1 MKFLIK
7 EEWERILAKLT
18 FNKTNTQKETRVEKI
33 FFEISQRIKDLAI
46 KKSFTHMDY
55 GIAMTLFHY
64 YIFFNDIR
72 NIDGIEICFACLYMT
87 SKIQFY
93 NIPLNEFVKDYKEY
107 IKDKPGYDKKPNPDF
122 IKYEI
127 QLYSQLG
134 YDLDIETPY
143 QCFYQNFYST
153 HINNNNK
160 EKIDKVKHFCYN
172 LINDTYT
179 RPLSIYYHPK
189 IIYLSCLI
197 YSLKFLEYNEFDINK
212 ILQNEKEDLVA
223 ECMEK
228 IYQIYS
234 RFIEDNSNNVNTTNN
249 TSNSNND
256 KKMNDDNK

>member
-7 EEWERILAKLT
+7 EEWDKFINRL
-18 FNKTNTQKETRVEKI
+18 FNKLNSQRETITEKL
-33 FFEISQRIKDLAI
+33 FYDISQRIKEI
-46 KKSFTHMDY
+46 QMKRQFTHTAY

-64 YIFFNDIR
+64 YIYFNDIR
-72 NIDGIEICFACLYMT
+72 SIDTIEICFACLYMS

-93 NIPLNEFVKDYKEY
+93 NLPLKEFVNDYKEY
-107 IKDKPGYDKKPNPDF
+107 IQGKPGNEKKPEPDF

-143 QCFYQNFYST
+143 LFFNNYFYFKYA
-153 HINNNNK
+153 NNNNR
-160 EKIDKVKHFCYN
+160 EKMDKLRNFCFN

-197 YSLKFLEYNEFDINK
+197 LSLKFLEYDDIDINK
-212 ILQNEKEDLVA
+212 ILKDEKEEIVEIVA
-223 ECMEK
+223 ECMEQ

-234 RFIEDNSNNVNTTNN
+234 KYIDDDNQNKNINNNTNTNTNTNN
-249 TSNSNND
+249 
-256 KKMNDDNK
+256 